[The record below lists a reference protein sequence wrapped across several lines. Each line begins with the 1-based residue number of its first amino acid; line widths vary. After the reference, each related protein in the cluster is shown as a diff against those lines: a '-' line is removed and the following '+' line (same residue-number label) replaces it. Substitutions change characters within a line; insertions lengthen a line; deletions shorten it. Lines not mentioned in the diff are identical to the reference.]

1 MARNLRALAA
11 DLRTIVE
18 WGGRSSGRGRDP
30 YLMKAKAAGTD
41 AKGLAYKKGEEV
53 LYYPNDKLIL
63 AGANKDKA
71 WREFQAAR
79 DDEAFM
85 GGGY

>member
-1 MARNLRALAA
+1 MARSMRNLIEEVQRLME
-11 DLRTIVE
+11 L
-18 WGGRSSGRGRDP
+18 GGRSGRGRDP
-30 YLMKAKAAGTD
+30 YLMKAKYAGTD

>member
-1 MARNLRALAA
+1 LAA

-18 WGGRSSGRGRDP
+18 WGGRSGGRGRDP